1 MEMERAE
8 NEQIITYSISGS
20 LSGAMHSAIHFFET
34 VTSELDVCEKDIHI
48 NLENVMFMDSMAIG
62 LTVGLLLKSSEK
74 SVSVRLKNVPEHL
87 RKLLDSTNIIK
98 IFPEMY
104 AE

>member
-1 MEMERAE
+1 MEMERTE
-8 NEQIITYSISGS
+8 EEQHITYSISGS
-20 LSGAMHSAIHFFET
+20 LSGALHSALNFFET

-62 LTVGLLLKSSEK
+62 LTVGLLLKSNEK
-74 SVSVRLKNVPEHL
+74 SVNVRLAKVPEHL

-98 IFPEMY
+98 IFPKMY
-104 AE
+104 AD

>member
-1 MEMERAE
+1 MEMERTE
-8 NEQIITYSISGS
+8 EEQHITYSISGS
-20 LSGAMHSAIHFFET
+20 LSGALHSALNFFET

-62 LTVGLLLKSSEK
+62 LTVGLLLKSNEK
-74 SVSVRLKNVPEHL
+74 SVNVRLAKVPEHL

-98 IFPEMY
+98 IFPELY